1 MACISGSIEVVQ
13 RLLQGGADA
22 SAHDTAGE
30 TPFDEAFRYQRE
42 TIVIRMLVT
51 LSILWYN
58 IPLFSIKIIFFVFPY
73 SQQ

>member
-22 SAHDTAGE
+22 SARDTAGE

-42 TIVIRMLVT
+42 TIVVRMLVT
-51 LSILWYN
+51 LSILRYN
-58 IPLFSIKIIFFVFPY
+58 IPLFSIIFFVFPY